1 MSYII
6 NKSNGST
13 LVTPTMPSGVLL
25 DGTADTSTGLTLI
38 GRNYT
43 GFGEVQNENFVK
55 LLENFSADTPPTTS
69 VNAALPLIGT
79 LWWDSGNNLL
89 KAYDG
94 YTFIQVNGRLVA
106 NTAPIAKNIGDEWW
120 DTINAQIK
128 IWNGTSWFVIGPSTT
143 AAQGRSGTIV
153 ESITDTSSVPQL
165 VVSHYSNGNLI
176 SISSNVSFT
185 PNVAITGFS
194 TINKGVNIPSNSKFS
209 GTATNSETVGD
220 LSPTVFARQD
230 RNQTFAGDV
239 GVTGNLAFSNAN
251 ISVANSSLVAQ
262 NKNLSGNIEIY
273 SNLPTI
279 GNTKT
284 FTIVG
289 SSGLGYVYGDP
300 VSAKGISTKGYVDT
314 TLADALA
321 TIGATSSAQTA
332 LVTQLRLDTFSNIA
346 NVIVSTNANLVSVST
361 GINSNV
367 ANLSTNLT
375 TISASLTANMASVI
389 QQVGYVNA
397 ALPLLAPVTDPTF
410 IGTVQV
416 PLANPSSNNSIASST
431 QYVDT
436 RAFIMQRDYTTL
448 ITNLTN
454 STATNLYNATVI
466 KANIIAPAF
475 QVSGN
480 TYPTSVTPEAGDN
493 SSKIATTAFISSAI
507 TSNKFN
513 YTVATGTP
521 GQTSSIIFSTNNN
534 ASNDGDFWFTIG

>member
-6 NKSNGST
+6 NKSDGST

-25 DGTADTSTGLTLI
+25 DGTSDTSTGLTLI

-43 GFGEVQNENFVK
+43 GFGEVQNENFVR
-55 LLENFSADTPPTTS
+55 LLENFSSSTPPTAS

-89 KAYDG
+89 KVYDG

-106 NTAPIAKNIGDEWW
+106 NAAPIAKNIGDEWW

-128 IWNGTSWFVIGPSTT
+128 IWNGTSWFVIGPPTT
-143 AAQGRSGTIV
+143 AAQGKSGTIV

-165 VVSHYSNGNLI
+165 VVSHYINGNLI
-176 SISSNVSFT
+176 SISSNISFT

-194 TINKGVNIPSNSKFS
+194 TVNKGVNISSSSKFI
-209 GTATNSETVGD
+209 GTATNSETVGN

-230 RNQTFAGDV
+230 QNQTFAGDV

-251 ISVANSSLVAQ
+251 ISIANNTLVVQ

-273 SNLPTI
+273 SNLPTV

-284 FTIVG
+284 FAIVG
-289 SSGLGYVYGDP
+289 STGLGYVYGDP

-314 TLADALA
+314 SLADALV
-321 TIGATSSAQTA
+321 TIGVTSAAQTA
-332 LVTQLRLDTFSNIA
+332 LVTQLRLDAFANIA
-346 NVIVSTNANLVSVST
+346 NVIVSTNANLVSVRT

-389 QQVGYVNA
+389 QQVGYINA

-416 PLANPSSNNSIASST
+416 PLANPSSNNSIAAST

-436 RAFIMQRDYTTL
+436 RAFIMQTDYNTK

-454 STATNLYNATVI
+454 STAINLNNATVV
-466 KANIIAPAF
+466 KSNIIAPAF
-475 QVSGN
+475 QVSGD
-480 TYPTSVTPEAGDN
+480 TYPTSVTPVTGDN
-493 SSKIATTAFISSAI
+493 SSKIATTAFINSAI

-513 YTVATGTP
+513 YTVATGIP
-521 GQTSSIIFSTNNN
+521 GQNSTIISSTNNN